1 MSAGAAEARGSAGGS
16 GTNGT
21 SSTST
26 TSGRARFTSA
36 NGGAQGPI
44 TDMPPQHHDPR
55 VRHAGLLLRKFT

>member
-1 MSAGAAEARGSAGGS
+1 MAAAGMAAAPMGQVRHP
-16 GTNGT
+16 
-21 SSTST
+21 
-26 TSGRARFTSA
+26 SGRARFTSA